1 MSTTEG
7 ITAAAAVDAPAPR
20 AARLSGKLPGK
31 LPGKLID
38 TRFAKRLVMINGV
51 VPIAL
56 LAWDAYHHQLGVNE
70 VNFAIRTTGLIGLVC
85 LVLSLLVTPLR
96 RLTGWNTLIAI
107 RRNLGVFAFVY
118 LASHFAI
125 FFVFDREASVASTL
139 DEIALRVY
147 LWFGAAAL
155 VLMIP
160 LAVTSTDAMVSRFG
174 ARRWKRLHRLAY
186 PIAIAGVVHYILL
199 VKSDVRQPLV
209 FAAVIGG
216 LLVYRVVFHYA
227 DLRAELRAVT
237 DKLARSRA
245 LAPAKRRK
253 FWSGELK
260 VARIFDETPDVKTFR
275 LVAPDGGPLP
285 FDYVAGQY
293 LNLALTI
300 DGQRVNRS
308 YTIASSPTRGDYCEI
323 SVKRAADGHASRH
336 LHATLREGS
345 VLKIGAPAGRFVFA
359 PDQAARCVLIAGGV
373 GITPMMSTVRSLT
386 DRCWPGEIYLMF
398 SVRALADIAFRAE
411 LDYLQARFPNLHVRV
426 TLTGDPECAW
436 DGARGQISRAMIES
450 FVPGLTRGPILLCG
464 PDRMMAAMRRLLVD
478 ELGIPDGEVLQEAFV
493 SPPALAPA
501 TGDAEASA
509 AAPVESGPGVGP
521 GDGAIASV
529 RFLRAGKSAE
539 APAELTVL
547 EAAEDA
553 GVTIPFECRSGI
565 CGQCKTHLISGA
577 VTMDVQDALT
587 PADRS
592 KRLILACQARAVG
605 DVVVDA

>member
-7 ITAAAAVDAPAPR
+7 ITAAAAVDATAPR
-20 AARLSGKLPGK
+20 AAQLPGRS
-31 LPGKLID
+31 PGKLID
-38 TRFAKRLVMINGV
+38 TRFAKRIVMINGA

-70 VNFAIRTTGLIGLVC
+70 VNFAIRTTGLVGLVC

-125 FFVFDREASVASTL
+125 FFVFDREASVASML

-199 VKSDVRQPLV
+199 VKSDVRQPVV

-216 LLVYRVVFHYA
+216 LLVYRVVFHYV
-227 DLRAELRAVT
+227 DLRAELRAAH
-237 DKLARSRA
+237 DKLARSRQ
-245 LAPAKRRK
+245 LAPPKRKR
-253 FWSGELK
+253 FWSGELR

-285 FDYVAGQY
+285 FDYLAGQY

-300 DGQRVNRS
+300 DGKRVNRS
-308 YTIASSPTRGDYCEI
+308 YTIASSPTRADYCEI

-345 VLKIGAPAGRFVFA
+345 VLKVGAPAGRFVFA

-398 SVRALADIAFRAE
+398 SVRALSDIAFRDE

-426 TLTGDPECAW
+426 TLTGDPDCVWA
-436 DGARGQISRAMIES
+436 GARGQISRAMIEG
-450 FVPGLTRGPILLCG
+450 FAPGLTRGPILLCG
-464 PDRMMAAMRRLLVD
+464 PDRMMTAMRRLLVD

-501 TGDAEASA
+501 PASGDAEPSA
-509 AAPVESGPGVGP
+509 AVPGEPGPGVGP

-529 RFLRAGKSAE
+529 RFQRAGKSVE
-539 APAELTVL
+539 AQADLTVL

-553 GVTIPFECRSGI
+553 GVAIPFECRSGI
-565 CGQCKTHLISGA
+565 CGQCKTHLISGT
-577 VTMDVQDALT
+577 VMMDVQDALT